1 MAEAAQQ
8 WKIGDVT
15 VTKVV
20 ELTQTQPLS
29 WLLPEGKP
37 EAVKQ
42 IAWLAPQFADD
53 EGLAKFSIH
62 ALIVESQGQRIIVDT
77 CIGNDK
83 NLPGMDFWTGM
94 QSGFLSDLST
104 AGAPADSVD
113 TVLCTHLHVDHVG
126 WNTRLENGRWVP
138 TFPNARYLWSRAE
151 HDHWMAA
158 DEDLYTNIM
167 AESVRPVFDAGQVDL
182 VDSDHVVTDE
192 VRLEPTP
199 GHTPGHVSVHITS
212 RGEEAIITG
221 DFVHH
226 PAQCAR
232 PEWFSS
238 FDYDRDQGI
247 ETRRSFFSNYAYR
260 PVLII
265 GTHFAGVSAGK
276 IVRDGKAW
284 RLDH

>member
-1 MAEAAQQ
+1 MAEATQQ

-20 ELTQTQPLS
+20 ELTQTQDLS
-29 WLLPEGKP
+29 WLLPAASP
-37 EAVKQ
+37 EAVRE
-42 IAWLAPQFADD
+42 IGWLAPQFADD
-53 EGLAKFSIH
+53 KGLAKLSIH
-62 ALIVESQGQRIIVDT
+62 ALLVESQGQRIVVDT

-83 NLPGMDFWTGM
+83 NLPGMDYWSGM
-94 QSGFLSDLST
+94 QSSFLADL
-104 AGAPADSVD
+104 AGAGASADSVD

-138 TFPNARYLWSRAE
+138 TFPKARYLWSQAE
-151 HDHWMAA
+151 HDYWTHAE
-158 DEDLYTNIM
+158 EDLFVNIM
-167 AESVRPVFDAGQVDL
+167 KESVRPVFDAGLVDL
-182 VDSDHVVTDE
+182 VNSNHAVTDE
-192 VRLEPTP
+192 VKLEPTP

-238 FDYDRDQGI
+238 FDFDKDQGI
-247 ETRRSFFSNYAYR
+247 ATRREFFGRYADR

-265 GTHFAGVSAGK
+265 GTHFAGVTAGR
-276 IVRDGKAW
+276 IVRDGDVW